1 MEKCFGYRPT
11 RSPWSTL
18 RALATPSMPGSSMP
32 GFEKKVAKRR
42 CVFPRCA
49 APCQH
54 AVLEVR
60 LRRRRLPKLRSIFAR
75 DHSPMPDLPGAA
87 IVAHGGGP
95 TSVLNASLAGVISEV
110 QGTPHIKKL
119 WGARAGMRGLLED
132 DLIDIGEIGPDDLQR
147 LRLST
152 GSAIG
157 SSRMKLPAQGF
168 ELLLQLFEKRGVRYF
183 YYTGGNGSMET
194 ALQLHAYSLEHG
206 YELRVVGIPK
216 TIDNDLH
223 GTDHSPGHASAAR
236 FFAHAA
242 RDIGADNAALPPPVG
257 ILEVL
262 GRNAG
267 WIVAATAL
275 ARCNEEGAPHLIYFP
290 ERPVSV
296 DALLSDIE
304 RVYRQRGRVLVA
316 VCEGQLNDR
325 GEPFGAEVDRAQ
337 SSVHRLASN
346 LGHTLARLVT
356 KRTGLRARAEKPG
369 LLGRSCFELASEVDR
384 LESFECGRS
393 AVRASLVGASGVMVA
408 IRRLPDQP

>member
-1 MEKCFGYRPT
+1 M
-11 RSPWSTL
+11 
-18 RALATPSMPGSSMP
+18 A
-32 GFEKKVAKRR
+32 
-42 CVFPRCA
+42 
-49 APCQH
+49 
-54 AVLEVR
+54 
-60 LRRRRLPKLRSIFAR
+60 
-75 DHSPMPDLPGAA
+75 DLCGAA

-95 TSVLNASLAGVISEV
+95 TTVLNASLAGVISEA
-110 QGTPHIKKL
+110 QRTPLITNL
-119 WGARAGMRGLLED
+119 WGAHGGIRGLLED
-132 DLIDIGEIGPDDLQR
+132 DLLDLSHVGSNDVER
-147 LRLST
+147 LRLAP

-157 SSRMKLPAQGF
+157 SSRMKLPSDGLEQTLA
-168 ELLLQLFEKRGVRYF
+168 LFERRGIRYF

-194 ALQLHAYSLEHG
+194 ALQLHNHSLERG

-216 TIDNDLH
+216 TIDNDLQ

-242 RDIGADNAALPPPVG
+242 RDIGADNAALPPPVE

-275 ARCNEEGAPHLIYFP
+275 ARCNGEDAPHLIYFP
-290 ERPVSV
+290 ERPVSE

-304 RVYRQRGRVLVA
+304 RVYRQRGHVLVA

-325 GEPFGAEVDRAQ
+325 GEPFGADVDRAQ

-356 KRTGLRARAEKPG
+356 ERTGLRARAEKPG

-384 LESFECGRS
+384 TESFECGRM
-393 AVRASLVGASGVMVA
+393 AVRASLEGASGVMVA
-408 IRRLPDQP
+408 ICRVSDQPYRVEYELIPLATAARRERLFPTEWITPDGNDVLPDYFNYIRPLVGEVAPHFRF